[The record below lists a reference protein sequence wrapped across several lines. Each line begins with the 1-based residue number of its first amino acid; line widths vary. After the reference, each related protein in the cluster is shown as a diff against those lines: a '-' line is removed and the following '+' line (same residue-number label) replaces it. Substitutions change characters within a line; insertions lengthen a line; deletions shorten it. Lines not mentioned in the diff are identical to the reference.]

1 MRFHVKAFR
10 DKSSITRLLVEAVS
24 ADEAARVVQR
34 QGTPCSASVSVPGG
48 RFAGHDAQ
56 RVPLAVVQPELY
68 VLLEAGLSLIEA
80 IETLAEK
87 ELHAHTR
94 EALAEIIR
102 HLYEAGR
109 SHMRWNNRRPVSL
122 PSYIAMVRASEKTG
136 DLPQALTRFVAY
148 ETQIEHVRKKIVNA
162 SIYPS
167 SCSSSGAWLS
177 FF

>member
-34 QGTPCSASVSVPGG
+34 QGYAVLGVGMGARWTLRRPRRAA
-48 RFAGHDAQ
+48 RF
-56 RVPLAVVQPELY
+56 PLLLFNQELY

-94 EALAEIIR
+94 EALAEIMR
-102 HLYEAGR
+102 HL
-109 SHMRWNNRRPVSL
+109 
-122 PSYIAMVRASEKTG
+122 
-136 DLPQALTRFVAY
+136 
-148 ETQIEHVRKKIVNA
+148 
-162 SIYPS
+162 
-167 SCSSSGAWLS
+167 
-177 FF
+177 